1 MAAIE
6 ERTEELV
13 DGQDVIASG
22 VEANVFKLKA
32 AMKDAG
38 NRAKTIKATKYGP
51 PEKEAAPEGLP
62 ALMQKNLIQEAI
74 ERERV

>member
-6 ERTEELV
+6 EGSEELV
-13 DGQDVIASG
+13 DGENVVASG
-22 VEANVFKLKA
+22 KEANIFKLKA

-51 PEKEAAPEGLP
+51 PEKETAPEGLP
-62 ALMQKNLIQEAI
+62 ALVQKNMIAEAI